1 VKILRPVPRAVSAP
15 LSLLI
20 VAAWALQMGSLL
32 RRSYLQAA
40 SVTLA
45 GDLSRYGSSAQWK
58 GVYYRGEKIGYAV
71 TQTVPAGDGYE
82 LQEDGQIQMTLL
94 GASTAARIRT
104 LARVDKAFA
113 LQSFSFSL
121 DPGTGA
127 VEVAGTLGN
136 GGKRLE
142 LTTKT
147 KAGTRSET
155 RDLDEPPALSL
166 NLSRRLAAAGLTPG
180 QHLTVSVFDPATMR
194 NSPMTV
200 DVEAREVVRAAGR
213 PVPAF
218 RVRMEF
224 AGITST
230 SWVTDVGEVVREE
243 SGMGLIVVKETRD
256 RALALAVPGDL
267 QKDMLQAAAVAPSGP
282 GKIDDPKL
290 VDLLRLRVE
299 GLSSG
304 GSDLQG
310 AGQSFTGGVIEIRD
324 LTAAAAGAPDPEAAR
339 HLGPEPFVESDAP
352 EVQAEARKAVAEVTG
367 ARPQAERLVRY
378 VNALI
383 EKKPTVSLPS
393 AREVLRTRV
402 GDCNE
407 HTVLYVA
414 MARALGIPSR
424 IAVGLVY
431 LHGAFYYHAWPE
443 VYLEGP
449 PGRGLW
455 LPVDPTLNEFPAD
468 ATHVRLARGGLD
480 KQAAILP
487 LIGRIRLSILEAQ
500 ARPGTTPVLLGR
512 AERDTRPI
520 ELAFPR
526 REGGGPTC
534 WSRPAP

>member
-1 VKILRPVPRAVSAP
+1 
-15 LSLLI
+15 
-20 VAAWALQMGSLL
+20 MGSLL
-32 RRSYLQAA
+32 HRSYLQAA
-40 SVTLA
+40 PVSLA
-45 GDLSRYGSSAQWK
+45 GDLARYGSAAQWK
-58 GVYYRGEKIGYAV
+58 GIYYRGEKIGFAV
-71 TQTVPAGDGYE
+71 TQTLPSGDGYE

-113 LQSFSFSL
+113 LRSFSFSL

-127 VEVAGTLGN
+127 VEVNGSLGN
-136 GGKRLE
+136 GGRRLD

-147 KAGTRSET
+147 ATGTRTET
-155 RDLDEPPALSL
+155 RDLEEPPALSL

-180 QHLTVSVFDPATMR
+180 AHLTVPVFDPATLR
-194 NSPMTV
+194 NSSMTV

-218 RVRMEF
+218 RLRMEF

-243 SGMGLIVVKETRD
+243 SAMGLIVLKETRE
-256 RALALAVPGDL
+256 RALALAVPGEL
-267 QKDMLQAAAVAPSGP
+267 QQDMLQAAAVAPLGP
-282 GKIDDPKL
+282 GKIDDPRS
-290 VDLLRLRVE
+290 VELLRLRVE
-299 GLSSG
+299 GLAAG
-304 GSDLQG
+304 GADLQG
-310 AGQSFTGGVIEIRD
+310 GGQTVAGDVFEIRD
-324 LTAAAAGAPDPEAAR
+324 LTAAAAGAPDAEALR
-339 HLGPEPFVESDAP
+339 HLGPEAFIESDSP
-352 EVQAEARKAVAEVTG
+352 EIVAEAQKAAADAVG
-367 ARPQAERLVRY
+367 PRARAERLVRH

-487 LIGRIRLSILEAQ
+487 LIGKIRMSVLEAR

-512 AERDTRPI
+512 AARDTRPI

-534 WSRPAP
+534 WSRPAR

>member
-1 VKILRPVPRAVSAP
+1 VKVLRPIPRAVSGP

-20 VAAWALQMGSLL
+20 LVAWALQMGSLL
-32 RRSYLQAA
+32 HRSLQAA

-45 GDLSRYGSSAQWK
+45 GDLARYGSSAQWK

-113 LQSFSFSL
+113 LRSFSFSL

-127 VEVAGTLGN
+127 VEVSGTLGN
-136 GGKRLE
+136 GGRRLE

-147 KAGTRSET
+147 KTGTRTET
-155 RDLDEPPALSL
+155 RDLEEPPALSL
-166 NLSRRLAAAGLTPG
+166 NLSRRLAAEGLRPG
-180 QHLTVSVFDPATMR
+180 AHLTVPVFDPATMR
-194 NSPMTV
+194 NSTMTV
-200 DVEAREVVRAAGR
+200 DVEAREVVSAAGR

-218 RVRMEF
+218 RLRMEF

-230 SWVTDVGEVVREE
+230 SWVTDLGEVVREE
-243 SGMGLIVVKETRD
+243 SGLGLIVVKETRE

-267 QKDMLQAAAVAPSGP
+267 QKDMLQAAAVEPRGP
-282 GKIDDPKL
+282 GRIDDPKL
-290 VDLLRLRVE
+290 VDVLRLRVE
-299 GLSSG
+299 GLALG
-304 GSDLQG
+304 GADLQG
-310 AGQSFTGGVIEIRD
+310 AGQTFAGDVIEIRD
-324 LTAAAAGAPDPEAAR
+324 LTDATAGQPDPEAGRYLA
-339 HLGPEPFVESDAP
+339 PEPFIESDAP
-352 EVQAEARKAVAEVTG
+352 EILAEAQTTAADAVG
-367 ARPQAERLVRY
+367 PRARAERLVRH

-393 AREVLRTRV
+393 ALEVLRTRV

-455 LPVDPTLNEFPAD
+455 MPVDPTLNEFPAD

-487 LIGRIRLSILEAQ
+487 MIGRIRMSILEAQ

-512 AERDTRPI
+512 AARDTRPI

-534 WSRPAP
+534 WSRPAR